1 MDTNRF
7 DEYLVQ
13 VEHDFEGLRQQ
24 VPRVISS
31 NFLRLE
37 NGGAFHD
44 GDLIVDEL
52 MRIIKVRK

>member
-52 MRIIKVRK
+52 MRIIQVRK

>member
-13 VEHDFEGLRQQ
+13 VEHDFDGLRQQ

-52 MRIIKVRK
+52 MRIIQVRK